1 MRATAE
7 IIHDLRYE
15 IDYIEQQLDVLHE
28 QIEPLQKEYDAN
40 MTNLT
45 MYKTQLNYLIKVQDG
60 NPEVKGEE

>member
-1 MRATAE
+1 MRTHTE

-40 MTNLT
+40 MTSLS
-45 MYKTQLNYLIKVQDG
+45 MHKQQLKYYLKV
-60 NPEVKGEE
+60 NEE

>member
-1 MRATAE
+1 MRTNAE

-40 MTNLT
+40 MTSLS
-45 MYKTQLNYLIKVQDG
+45 MYQQQLKYYLKV
-60 NPEVKGEE
+60 NVK